1 MSQNK
6 QITENII
13 NTIAK
18 HPYLSMFLVCLMAN
32 LLCFGSEGNV
42 PQNTLGIKDIV
53 RKILFAMVVLNA
65 VMGTY
70 IWMVICYNTRG

>member
-6 QITENII
+6 QMTENII

-18 HPYLSMFLVCLMAN
+18 HPYLSMFLVCLMAI
-32 LLCFGSEGNV
+32 CFVCSEGNV

-53 RKILFAMVVLNA
+53 RKILFAMVVLYA

>member
-6 QITENII
+6 QMTENII

-18 HPYLSMFLVCLMAN
+18 HPYLSMFSACPMAN

-42 PQNTLGIKDIV
+42 LQNTLGIKDIV
-53 RKILFAMVVLNA
+53 RKILFAMVVLYA

>member
-6 QITENII
+6 QMTENII

-32 LLCFGSEGNV
+32 LLCFGSEGKV

-53 RKILFAMVVLNA
+53 RKILFAMVVLYA